1 MAFISKSLIK
11 KRGFNKLKHKANE
24 LLSRTF
30 DQQVTLAVTG
40 LSRSGKTAFITSLV
54 NQLINEGNASKLN
67 FFDPVHQGNFIAA
80 KRVPQKHYHVPRFDY
95 DAAIS
100 ALTAEPASWPAP
112 THGISELR
120 LAIRYQPKKSMLKYA
135 TDMATLT
142 LDITDY
148 PGEWLLDLP
157 MLKQSYPEW
166 SAQTHTLMTSAPR
179 SEHSKNFLAKLTK
192 IDPFSMA
199 SEELLAE
206 LAQEYTQLLHTFR
219 YDLGLSVIQPG
230 RFILPGD
237 LSGAPILEFF
247 PFPGL
252 ETLDANN
259 YKNAPD
265 NSFIGMLRS
274 RYLEYKEQ
282 VVRKFYREHFLRFD
296 RQIVLADCLTPLNK
310 GKESFAD
317 LELAMTMILESYSY
331 GKSGLFSRLFSPKID
346 KLLFAATKADH
357 VTPEQH
363 APMVSLLNQL
373 IHQNK
378 HQLNYEAVEIKTLA
392 IASVKATHS
401 GVSKHKGQDIPV
413 LQGQRLVT
421 ANIDESKS
429 EQSKPD
435 ESSNVFGQKITVFP
449 GAVPSTLPRGDYWQS
464 KPFNFIDFAPLSD
477 LNKHQCLPH
486 VRMDQVL
493 QFLLADKMI

>member
-1 MAFISKSLIK
+1 MALISKSRLK
-11 KRGFNKLKHKANE
+11 KRGLTKLKDKASE
-24 LLSRTF
+24 LLRRTLN
-30 DQQVTLAVTG
+30 QQITLAVTG

-54 NQLINEGNASKLN
+54 NQLINEGTGTKLS
-67 FFDPVHQGNFIAA
+67 FFDPVHHGNFIAA
-80 KRVPQKHYHVPRFDY
+80 KRIPQKHLHVPRFDY
-95 DAAIS
+95 DSAIS
-100 ALTAEPASWPAP
+100 ALTSEPPIWPEP

-120 LAIRYQPKKSMLKYA
+120 LAIRYQPKNSLLKYA
-135 TDMATLT
+135 TNMATLT

-157 MLKQSYPEW
+157 MLKQTYQQW
-166 SAQTHTLMTSAPR
+166 SEQTHALMLTEPR
-179 SEHSKNFLAKLTK
+179 AEHSKKFLAKLNE

-206 LAQEYTQLLHTFR
+206 LAQEYTKLLKTFR

-237 LSGAPILEFF
+237 LAGAPLLEFF
-247 PFPGL
+247 PFPC
-252 ETLDANN
+252 LDCLDGND
-259 YKNAPD
+259 YQNAPD
-265 NSFIGMLRS
+265 DSFIGMLRS

-282 VVRKFYREHFLRFD
+282 VVHRFYQQHFLRFD

-317 LELAMTMILESYSY
+317 LALAISMILESYSY

-346 KLLFAATKADH
+346 KLLFCATKADH

-363 APMVSLLNQL
+363 APMVALMEQL

-378 HQLNYEAVEIKTLA
+378 QQLNYDAVAVKTLA
-392 IASVKATHS
+392 IASVKATTS
-401 GVSKHKGQDIPV
+401 GMSKYKGKNVPV
-413 LQGQRLVT
+413 IQGQPLTGDRAENSV
-421 ANIDESKS
+421 D
-429 EQSKPD
+429 
-435 ESSNVFGQKITVFP
+435 VFDQKITIFP
-449 GAVPSTLPRGDYWQS
+449 GAVPHQLPKDTYWQS
-464 KPFNFIDFAPLSD
+464 KPFNFINFAPLSG
-477 LNKHQCLPH
+477 LNKQQALPH
-486 VRMDQVL
+486 IRMDQVL